1 MCTHNVRMG
10 MRKEK
15 TQHRK
20 LHPNQ
25 IPGEAWKC
33 RQKDGQKDLF
43 SPRDSQ
49 TTRFPYI
56 STKFSVYIHMHSG
69 VPEKSMGKEFHPFL
83 PYFLTAVHCT
93 ASIFLS
99 CCSESSILLQT
110 HLFLCILLSTK
121 ELIILKSLI
130 MKELCSRRLENKA
143 NFSMAQF

>member
-110 HLFLCILLSTK
+110 HLSVHPFEYQGTNYSEKFNNEGTLQQ
-121 ELIILKSLI
+121 EVG
-130 MKELCSRRLENKA
+130 E
-143 NFSMAQF
+143 